1 LGCKITRFVQH
12 IQTTRLFSF
21 IFLSLRGQKE
31 TIFAETE
38 EKDNSLLA
46 QTGFSLYICNLFIQ
60 KKNKS
65 EKLK

>member
-1 LGCKITRFVQH
+1 L
-12 IQTTRLFSF
+12 F
-21 IFLSLRGQKE
+21 IFPSLRGLKG
-31 TIFAETE
+31 TIFAETA